1 MADYTDRDRLLCAA
15 FFAQPVQELVVGP
28 ETRKIWPAATLDGLH
43 HLAKTG
49 IVHHIGPFHWGSTTL
64 SRRLAKEFLGFD
76 DARQKAA
83 RLTILDNPKK
93 VKKS

>member
-15 FFAQPVQELVVGP
+15 FFALPVQELIVGP
-28 ETRKIWPAATLDGLH
+28 ETRKIWPAATFDGLK
-43 HLAKTG
+43 HLADVG
-49 IVHHIGPFHWGSTTL
+49 IVDRLGPFHWKATETSVE
-64 SRRLAKEFLGFD
+64 LADEFLGFD

-83 RLTILDNPKK
+83 RLTILDDPEK